1 MCTSIPRYTKL
12 KHVFKNFRL
21 YQIVVLN
28 WIFDKMNIFVLAFCT
43 QAWTSSFFVPKML
56 FEPYN
61 FRYFLRVL
69 RVLHGIPR
77 TQLEQTRLQRRV
89 QHPEIYSCVY
99 MYTLQLCT
107 HTHRAVTKILLVF
120 LLSDFAHLVCFQAT
134 TSRCFFNHFSKLL
147 LLYKIEDIF
156 SI

>member
-1 MCTSIPRYTKL
+1 MTLDNRKQILRRRYSSNIARSIGDLHSSLVQANYATSENLVVLYGRIYW

-89 QHPEIYSCVY
+89 QLYNTQRSTAVCTCTHYSCVH
-99 MYTLQLCT
+99 T
-107 HTHRAVTKILLVF
+107 HTEL
-120 LLSDFAHLVCFQAT
+120 
-134 TSRCFFNHFSKLL
+134 
-147 LLYKIEDIF
+147 
-156 SI
+156 